1 MSCSRG
7 LLVLLLAGLFG
18 LAAYV
23 RLAPDD
29 PARWHVALAE
39 IAGEAEAVSPVIR
52 QVPGGAVAFLP
63 AADPAAALARLAE
76 VAEASP
82 RTRRLA
88 GSLDE
93 GRITWIARSQ
103 LIGFPDYISAETTDR
118 GLRIWSR
125 QRYGR
130 GDLGVN
136 LRRLT
141 DWLGRM

>member
-1 MSCSRG
+1 MSRSRG
-7 LLVLLLAGLFG
+7 LLVLLLVGLFG

-29 PARWHVALAE
+29 PARWHVAMAE
-39 IAGEAEAVSPVIR
+39 IAGEAAAVSPVIR

-63 AADPAAALARLAE
+63 AADPAAALARLAGM
-76 VAEASP
+76 AEASP

-88 GSLDE
+88 GSPAE
-93 GRITWIARSQ
+93 GRITWIARSR
-103 LIGFPDYISAETTDR
+103 LIGFPDYITAETTER

-130 GDLGVN
+130 GDLDVN